1 MFSPDPKFFFDT
13 VCLIGVLR
21 RSAMAGLVLICLG
34 SCSDSGPSSSS
45 GAEQLGVTKV
55 SSPEPPTPE
64 LKDLTPSQATSVLRA
79 WGFAGKITVV
89 DNGKCASGNRPG
101 KTYRQEPTVNEMTQD
116 LGEVVIYAG
125 CFDISFSVSTGG
137 SIKVITDDPAERTD
151 LAHRF
156 NLKAY
161 NSLDFTVVT
170 QSNYSLVSVLVNGAK
185 ITPRANQRY
194 RLPEL
199 TSDQNVS
206 IVFSEDPAPVA
217 DSAPAPDPAPA
228 PAVTYTITA
237 TLLGGDCTVSP
248 SGAVT
253 VNEGANQGFDI
264 TVNSGV
270 VQFLEVDGGVEACNQ
285 FGCTYT
291 FNNVVADHTLDL
303 LCN

>member
-1 MFSPDPKFFFDT
+1 MTFSPDPKFFFDT
-13 VCLIGVLR
+13 VCPIGVLR
-21 RSAMAGLVLICLG
+21 RSAMAALVLICLG

-55 SSPEPPTPE
+55 SSPESPTPE

-116 LGEVVIYAG
+116 LGEVVIYDG

-161 NSLDFTVVT
+161 NSLDFTVAT
-170 QSNYSLVSVLVNGAK
+170 QSNYSLVSVLANGAK
-185 ITPRANQRY
+185 ITPNVNQWY
-194 RLPEL
+194 RLSEL

-206 IVFSEDPAPVA
+206 IVFSA
-217 DSAPAPDPAPA
+217 DPAPA

-253 VNEGANQGFDI
+253 VNEGANQDFDI

>member
-1 MFSPDPKFFFDT
+1 MMFSPDPKLFFDT
-13 VCLIGVLR
+13 VRPIGVLR

-89 DNGKCASGNRPG
+89 DNGKCANGNRPG

-156 NLKAY
+156 KSQ
-161 NSLDFTVVT
+161 SLQ
-170 QSNYSLVSVLVNGAK
+170 QS
-185 ITPRANQRY
+185 
-194 RLPEL
+194 
-199 TSDQNVS
+199 
-206 IVFSEDPAPVA
+206 
-217 DSAPAPDPAPA
+217 
-228 PAVTYTITA
+228 
-237 TLLGGDCTVSP
+237 
-248 SGAVT
+248 
-253 VNEGANQGFDI
+253 
-264 TVNSGV
+264 
-270 VQFLEVDGGVEACNQ
+270 
-285 FGCTYT
+285 
-291 FNNVVADHTLDL
+291 
-303 LCN
+303 

>member
-1 MFSPDPKFFFDT
+1 
-13 VCLIGVLR
+13 
-21 RSAMAGLVLICLG
+21 
-34 SCSDSGPSSSS
+34 
-45 GAEQLGVTKV
+45 
-55 SSPEPPTPE
+55 
-64 LKDLTPSQATSVLRA
+64 
-79 WGFAGKITVV
+79 
-89 DNGKCASGNRPG
+89 
-101 KTYRQEPTVNEMTQD
+101 MTQD

-137 SIKVITDDPAERTD
+137 SIKVITDDPVERTD
-151 LAHRF
+151 LAHQF

-185 ITPRANQRY
+185 IAPRAKQRY

-206 IVFSEDPAPVA
+206 IVFSEDPA
-217 DSAPAPDPAPA
+217 SAPDPAPA

-253 VNEGANQGFDI
+253 VNEGANQDFDI

>member
-1 MFSPDPKFFFDT
+1 MMFAANPKFFFDT
-13 VCLIGVLR
+13 VCPIGILR

-55 SSPEPPTPE
+55 SSPESPTPE
-64 LKDLTPSQATSVLRA
+64 LKDLTPSKATSVLRA

-170 QSNYSLVSVLVNGAK
+170 QSNYSLVSVLANGAK

-206 IVFSEDPAPVA
+206 IVFSEDPAP
-217 DSAPAPDPAPA
+217 APDPAPA
-228 PAVTYTITA
+228 ATYTITA

-248 SGAVT
+248 SGGVT
-253 VNEGANQGFDI
+253 VNEGANQDFDI

-285 FGCTYT
+285 FGCTYS
-291 FNNVVADHTLDL
+291 FNNVVADHTLDVL
-303 LCN
+303 FS

>member
-1 MFSPDPKFFFDT
+1 M
-13 VCLIGVLR
+13 
-21 RSAMAGLVLICLG
+21 
-34 SCSDSGPSSSS
+34 
-45 GAEQLGVTKV
+45 
-55 SSPEPPTPE
+55 
-64 LKDLTPSQATSVLRA
+64 
-79 WGFAGKITVV
+79 
-89 DNGKCASGNRPG
+89 
-101 KTYRQEPTVNEMTQD
+101 
-116 LGEVVIYAG
+116 VIYAG

-206 IVFSEDPAPVA
+206 IVFSEDPAPA
-217 DSAPAPDPAPA
+217 PAPAPAPDPA

-253 VNEGANQGFDI
+253 VNEGANQDFDI

>member
-1 MFSPDPKFFFDT
+1 MMFSLDPKLFFDT
-13 VCLIGVLR
+13 VCPIGVLR

-185 ITPRANQRY
+185 ITPRAKQRY

-206 IVFSEDPAPVA
+206 IVFSEDPA
-217 DSAPAPDPAPA
+217 SAPDPAPA

-253 VNEGANQGFDI
+253 VNEGANQDFDI

>member
-1 MFSPDPKFFFDT
+1 MMFAANPKFLFDT
-13 VCLIGVLR
+13 VCPLGILR

-55 SSPEPPTPE
+55 SSPESPVPE
-64 LKDLTPSQATSVLRA
+64 LKDLTPSQATSVLRT

-101 KTYRQEPTVNEMTQD
+101 KTYRQEPAVNEMTQD

-170 QSNYSLVSVLVNGAK
+170 QSNYNLVSVLVNGAK

-206 IVFSEDPAPVA
+206 IVFSEDPAP
-217 DSAPAPDPAPA
+217 APDPVPA
-228 PAVTYTITA
+228 ATYTITA

-253 VNEGANQGFDI
+253 VNEGANQDFDI

-285 FGCTYT
+285 FGCTYS
-291 FNNVVADHTLDL
+291 FNNVVADHTLDV

>member
-1 MFSPDPKFFFDT
+1 MTFSPDPKFFFDT
-13 VCLIGVLR
+13 VCPIGVLR
-21 RSAMAGLVLICLG
+21 RSAMAALVLICLG

-55 SSPEPPTPE
+55 SSPESPTPE

-137 SIKVITDDPAERTD
+137 SIKVITDHPAERTD

-206 IVFSEDPAPVA
+206 IVFSA
-217 DSAPAPDPAPA
+217 DPAPA

-248 SGAVT
+248 AGAVT
-253 VNEGANQGFDI
+253 VNEGANQDFDI

>member
-1 MFSPDPKFFFDT
+1 MMFAANPKFFFDT
-13 VCLIGVLR
+13 VCPIGILR

-55 SSPEPPTPE
+55 SSPESPTPE

-137 SIKVITDDPAERTD
+137 SIKVIMDDPAERTD

-170 QSNYSLVSVLVNGAK
+170 QSNYSLVSVLVNGSK

-199 TSDQNVS
+199 ASDQNVS
-206 IVFSEDPAPVA
+206 IVFSEDPAPA
-217 DSAPAPDPAPA
+217 SDPAPAPDPAPA
-228 PAVTYTITA
+228 ATYTITA

-253 VNEGANQGFDI
+253 VNEGANQDFDI

-285 FGCTYT
+285 FGCTYS
-291 FNNVVADHTLDL
+291 FNNVVADHTLDV

>member
-217 DSAPAPDPAPA
+217 DPAPA

-253 VNEGANQGFDI
+253 VNEGANQDFDI

>member
-1 MFSPDPKFFFDT
+1 MLSAHPKFSFDT
-13 VCLIGVLR
+13 VRAIGVLR
-21 RSAMAGLVLICLG
+21 RPAMAGLVLICLG

-55 SSPEPPTPE
+55 SSPESPTPE

-79 WGFAGKITVV
+79 WGFGGKITVV

-206 IVFSEDPAPVA
+206 IVFSEDPAP
-217 DSAPAPDPAPA
+217 A

-253 VNEGANQGFDI
+253 VNEGANQDFDI

>member
-1 MFSPDPKFFFDT
+1 MLSAHPKFSFDT
-13 VCLIGVLR
+13 VRAISVLG

-45 GAEQLGVTKV
+45 GAEQLGAAMV
-55 SSPEPPTPE
+55 SPPETTTPE
-64 LKDLTPSQATSVLRA
+64 LKDLTPDQATSMLRA
-79 WGFAGKITVV
+79 WGFAGKVSVV

-101 KTYRQEPTVNEMTQD
+101 KIYKQEPAVDEAAQD

-125 CFDISFSVSTGG
+125 CFDVSFSVSTGG
-137 SIKVITDDPAERTD
+137 SIEVITDDPAERTG

-161 NSLDFTVVT
+161 NSLDFTVAP
-170 QSNYSLVSVLVNGAK
+170 QSGYSVASVWVNGAA
-185 ITPRANQRY
+185 ITPKANQRY

-199 TSDQNVS
+199 TSDQSVS
-206 IVFSEDPAPVA
+206 IVFSEDPKVAPDPV
-217 DSAPAPDPAPA
+217 PAPDPAPA
-228 PAVTYTITA
+228 TTYTITA

-248 SGAVT
+248 AGAVT
-253 VNEGANQGFDI
+253 VNEGANQDFDI

-270 VQFLEVDGGVEACNQ
+270 VQFLEVDGGLEVCNQ

-291 FNNVVADHTLDL
+291 FNNVVADHTLDV

>member
-1 MFSPDPKFFFDT
+1 MLSAHPKFSFDT
-13 VCLIGVLR
+13 VRAIGVLR
-21 RSAMAGLVLICLG
+21 RPAMAGLVLICLG

-185 ITPRANQRY
+185 IAPRAKQRY

-206 IVFSEDPAPVA
+206 IVFSEDPA
-217 DSAPAPDPAPA
+217 SAPDPAPA

-253 VNEGANQGFDI
+253 VNEGANQDFDI

>member
-45 GAEQLGVTKV
+45 GAEQLGAAMV
-55 SSPEPPTPE
+55 SPPEPPTPE

-161 NSLDFTVVT
+161 NSLDFTVVPE
-170 QSNYSLVSVLVNGAK
+170 SGYGVASVSVNASK
-185 ITPRANQRY
+185 ISLKASQQY
-194 RLPEL
+194 RLPEI
-199 TSDQNVS
+199 TSDQIVS
-206 IVFSEDPAPVA
+206 VVFSEDPESAPNPE
-217 DSAPAPDPAPA
+217 PAPDPAPA
-228 PAVTYTITA
+228 TTYTITA
-237 TLLGGDCTVSP
+237 TLLAGDCTVSP

-253 VNEGANQGFDI
+253 VNEGAGQNFDI
-264 TVNSGV
+264 VANSGV
-270 VQFLEVDGGVEACNQ
+270 VALLEVDGIPETCDQ
-285 FGCTYT
+285 LGCSYT
-291 FNNVVADHTLDL
+291 FSSVTADHTLNV

>member
-1 MFSPDPKFFFDT
+1 
-13 VCLIGVLR
+13 
-21 RSAMAGLVLICLG
+21 MAALVLICLG

-55 SSPEPPTPE
+55 SSPESPTPE

-206 IVFSEDPAPVA
+206 IVFSA
-217 DSAPAPDPAPA
+217 DPAPA

-253 VNEGANQGFDI
+253 VNEGANQDFDI